1 MALGRIISADGNV
14 TSFSYENTQNTLQIN
29 NSLTILGPNI
39 IIEFAEGAENAD
51 LEAEY
56 VNYLNKVPRN
66 SSASLN
72 TFMSHP
78 IVSVFRVSTVT
89 NSPSTSM
96 TFDAASTLE
105 EACALTTTRNGR
117 ISTATATIGSIV
129 FEYYQVDGN
138 VTVWDPI
145 NAGTYVMA
153 GSGAKTFITVLE
165 GGYVSSVEI
174 CPVDLT
180 FENIAGASFQGPQ
193 YAGCA
198 VALDKTFGLLGP
210 LDDWPSEYYQLY
222 VLDAGNYRPA
232 VYDDVEFNIYMALEF
247 NYDERQP
254 VPGERFI
261 VMVQNVG
268 DAILVRSN
276 EGQC

>member
-56 VNYLNKVPRN
+56 INYLNKVPRN

-78 IVSVFRVSTVT
+78 IVSVFKVSTAAS
-89 NSPSTSM
+89 SPSM

-105 EACALTTTRNGR
+105 EACALTTTRIGR
-117 ISTATATIGSIV
+117 ISSAATIGSIV

-138 VTVWDPI
+138 VSVWDPI
-145 NAGTYVMA
+145 NAGTYAMTL
-153 GSGAKTFITVLE
+153 GGAKYFITVLE
-165 GGYVSSVEI
+165 GGYVSSVEV

-193 YAGCA
+193 FQGCE
-198 VALDKTFGLLGP
+198 VPLDKTFGLLGP
-210 LDDWPSEYYQLY
+210 VDNLPSDWYQLY

-232 VYDDVEFNIYMALEF
+232 TYDDIEYNMYMALEF
-247 NYDERQP
+247 NYDAQQP
-254 VPGERFI
+254 TPGARFI
-261 VMVQNVG
+261 VLVQNYI
-268 DAILVRSN
+268 DAIVVRGN

>member
-1 MALGRIISADGNV
+1 MALGQIISADGNV

-56 VNYLNKVPRN
+56 VNYLNKVSRN

-78 IVSVFRVSTVT
+78 IVSVFKVT
-89 NSPSTSM
+89 TASASPSM

-105 EACALTTTRNGR
+105 EACALTTTRIGR
-117 ISTATATIGSIV
+117 ISSPATIGSIV

-138 VTVWDPI
+138 ITVWDPI
-145 NAGTYVMA
+145 NAGTYAMTF
-153 GSGAKTFITVLE
+153 GGAKNFITVLE

-174 CPVDLT
+174 CPIELT
-180 FENIAGASFQGPQ
+180 FDNIAGKTFYGPQ
-193 YAGCA
+193 YAGCE
-198 VALDKTFGLLGP
+198 VALDETFGLTEEVDGY
-210 LDDWPSEYYQLY
+210 PSSWYQLY
-222 VLDAGNYRPA
+222 ILDAGNYRPA
-232 VYDDVEFNIYMALEF
+232 TYDDIQYGSYMALEF

-261 VMVQNVG
+261 VSVREYDGAIMVTT
-268 DAILVRSN
+268 N